1 MSTVSPDPVKRADSQ
16 RSQDEVTVRVRIACY
31 NYSTARVCV
40 CVCVCV
46 FQALGDSDLAAVLKQ
61 VLPLIKSACGSEGS
75 EAGSGSGEEAA
86 VLGADDLLALLVFL
100 YSLSEEAHP
109 GEGEEA
115 QEKVEREL
123 IGALTLLLTKQ
134 TQLSPLLQ

>member
-1 MSTVSPDPVKRADSQ
+1 M
-16 RSQDEVTVRVRIACY
+16 
-31 NYSTARVCV
+31 
-40 CVCVCV
+40 

-109 GEGEEA
+109 GEGEGEEA

-134 TQLSPLLQ
+134 TQLSPLLQSITGELH